1 VSNANTILIN
11 DAQNFGLSDLH
22 QLRGRVGRSN
32 KKAFCVLMVPG
43 MQLLTQEARRRLAAI
58 EQFSDLG
65 SGFSIAMRDL
75 DIRGA
80 GNLLG
85 GEQSGFISD
94 IGYETYQKIL
104 DEALQE
110 LKETSFK
117 ELYKIDEDANYSYV
131 SDCTIETDLELLIP
145 DSYVNNVTER
155 LILYRELDDIKDE
168 ESLQRYRLSLI
179 DRFGP
184 LHVSTE
190 ELIDTIRLRWLAKDI
205 GFEKLILKQ
214 KKLIG
219 HFINN
224 PKSPFYESA
233 KFTRVLKY
241 IEKHHRSAKMEEKN
255 GRLQLSYEQV
265 DGVHNALEKLKVI
278 VEVNHN

>member
-1 VSNANTILIN
+1 
-11 DAQNFGLSDLH
+11 
-22 QLRGRVGRSN
+22 
-32 KKAFCVLMVPG
+32 M
-43 MQLLTQEARRRLAAI
+43 
-58 EQFSDLG
+58 G

-117 ELYKIDEDANYSYV
+117 ELYKIDEDVNYSYV
-131 SDCTIETDLELLIP
+131 NDCTIETDLELLIP
-145 DSYVNNVTER
+145 DGYINNVTER
-155 LILYRELDDIKDE
+155 LILYRELDDIKE
-168 ESLQRYRLSLI
+168 EIPLQEFRLSLI

-184 LHVSTE
+184 LHKSTE
-190 ELIDTIRLRWLAKDI
+190 ELINTIRLRWLAKDI

-219 HFINN
+219 HFIAN

-241 IEKHHRSAKMEEKN
+241 IEKHHRIAKMEEKN
-255 GRLQLSYEQV
+255 GRLQINYENIGGIQQ
-265 DGVHNALEKLKVI
+265 ALDKLKVI
-278 VEVNHN
+278 VDIFNL